1 LLTGRGMRKGA
12 GAGGDLHQVRRA
24 GDHRGAGG
32 SHSAASTRALV
43 SGPRTATA
51 DDCRLVIEVSIGPF
65 LVNARFSR
73 RPRDNSRIPAVHID
87 GKKAS

>member
-1 LLTGRGMRKGA
+1 M
-12 GAGGDLHQVRRA
+12 
-24 GDHRGAGG
+24 
-32 SHSAASTRALV
+32 